1 MEQKTVKDID
11 FLPEWYKAGRKRKV
25 SYKRQYTAITSLF
38 AILVVWSFVV
48 DHSASIANATIERRN
63 KFVPINQGI
72 SAEYNQI
79 KYELDK
85 MKAKAEL
92 LDKLSPTVD
101 FANVLAELAFVVNQ
115 NIILDYLDI
124 TAEKI
129 GGSNQKS
136 ESAKPV
142 VKLAAASNDP
152 VSAMP
157 PENYRFKVTITG
169 IAAGAPD
176 VAMLISN
183 LESSP
188 YFCNIIPG
196 FSRAKEVDNYSVTE
210 FEITSFIANYV
221 VQN

>member
-11 FLPEWYKAGRKRKV
+11 FLPEWYKVGRKRKV

-38 AILVVWSFVV
+38 AVLVAWSFVV

-72 SAEYNQI
+72 TAEYNQI
-79 KYELDK
+79 KSELDK
-85 MKAKAEL
+85 MKAKADL

-101 FANVLAELAFVVNQ
+101 FANVLAELAFVVNE

-124 TAEKI
+124 AAEKI
-129 GGSNQKS
+129 DNSKQKT
-136 ESAKPV
+136 ESVKPV
-142 VKLAAASNDP
+142 VKLAAGSNNPAD
-152 VSAMP
+152 AMP

-196 FSRAKEVDNYSVTE
+196 FSKTKKIDDYSVTE
-210 FEITSFIANYV
+210 FEITCFIANYIL
-221 VQN
+221 QK

>member
-1 MEQKTVKDID
+1 MEQKTVEDID

-38 AILVVWSFVV
+38 AVLVAWSFVV

-72 SAEYNQI
+72 TVEYNQI
-79 KYELDK
+79 KHELDK
-85 MKAKAEL
+85 MKTKAEL

-101 FANVLAELAFVVNQ
+101 FANVLAELAFVVNE
-115 NIILDYLDI
+115 NIILNYLDI
-124 TAEKI
+124 TAEEI
-129 GGSNQKS
+129 DASDQKGNS
-136 ESAKPV
+136 VKPV
-142 VKLAAASNDP
+142 VKLVTAPNDP
-152 VSAMP
+152 AAAMP
-157 PENYRFKVTITG
+157 PENYRFKVTIKG

-196 FSRAKEVDNYSVTE
+196 FSKTKEIDNYSVTE
-210 FEITSFIANYV
+210 FEITCFIANYIR
-221 VQN
+221 QK